1 MDRHKPF
8 ADRLRGRM
16 LSGQAVFSQ
25 SEGAKSLGWEQ
36 GFPQKEVAKTISVAN
51 LAFDNAHVIEQ
62 HNVAKFVRQEKA
74 GRILLRSAEMHWR
87 GKLRETSIRNL
98 PNRFVLGKGT
108 PHVPLKIPIQY
119 FSHPR
124 VTSSH

>member
-1 MDRHKPF
+1 
-8 ADRLRGRM
+8 M

-25 SEGAKSLGWEQ
+25 STGAKTLGWEQ
-36 GFPQKEVAKTISVAN
+36 GFPQTEVAKTAVTAN

-62 HNVAKFVRQEKA
+62 HNAVKFVRQEKA
-74 GRILLRSAEMHWR
+74 GRILLRSAEMRWR

-108 PHVPLKIPIQY
+108 PHVPLNDPIPY

-124 VTSSH
+124 VLSSH